1 MIVAAIDRRE
11 RMERIVRF
19 AAEESRMRGEKLHII
34 HSMFGGSRVTREDV
48 ERAED
53 MLNEAELLA
62 RKHGAE
68 VETHLLMRGN
78 EPARDILL
86 FCQEI
91 GAKLLV
97 IGVRKRSPAGKLL
110 FGSVAQQVILEAE
123 IPVVCIK

>member
-1 MIVAAIDRRE
+1 MIVAAIDRRD

-19 AAEESRMRGEKLHII
+19 AAEESRMRGERLHII
-34 HSMFGGSRVTREDV
+34 HSMPGGSRVTREDV

-53 MLNEAELLA
+53 MLGEAELLA

-78 EPARDILL
+78 EPAKDILL
-86 FCQEI
+86 FCQEV

-110 FGSVAQQVILEAE
+110 FGSTAQQVILEAE